1 MKRITTTILATLLAA
16 TAQLASA
23 ANPIDDSRRHVEVHF
38 ADLNLSTTEGAAALY
53 RRLHSAA
60 QNVCSE
66 EGTKD
71 LESVVRVKACV
82 AAAVSAAVTQIDKP
96 VLSAYYRANLAGANA
111 AVLRA
116 SR

>member
-1 MKRITTTILATLLAA
+1 MRPVAVLRAAVPAIRPLPYLEKAMKRITTTILATLLAA

-82 AAAVSAAVTQIDKP
+82 AAAVSAAV
-96 VLSAYYRANLAGANA
+96 
-111 AVLRA
+111 
-116 SR
+116 